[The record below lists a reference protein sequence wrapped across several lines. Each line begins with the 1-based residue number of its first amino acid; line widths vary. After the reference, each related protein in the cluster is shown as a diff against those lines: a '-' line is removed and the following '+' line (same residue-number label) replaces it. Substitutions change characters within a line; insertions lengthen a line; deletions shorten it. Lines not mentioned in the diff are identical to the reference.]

1 MSQSGCVVVVDGR
14 PRYLPQV
21 KTDIH
26 TTIFDITSRTHLTQ
40 QFVNPSSEIPID
52 EISYVFP
59 LYDGVSVI
67 SFTCTVADRIIKGV
81 VKERQ
86 QARRDYTQAKEEGR
100 VAGLVEQSF
109 QASDVFTTTIGN
121 VPAGGKVVVEIV
133 YIGELK
139 HDAQTDQVRL
149 TIPTRVA
156 PRYGSSGL
164 TTNGMHPREEGI
176 SMTVDVEMPGGSFIE
191 SLASPSHPVV
201 VTIGALS
208 TAAAS
213 SERSLNKASAVLH
226 QTNSTLDHD
235 FVIEVSAKG
244 LMEPTAFLEV
254 HPTIPNQRALMAT
267 LVPKFNMPV
276 SELPEIVFL
285 CDRSG
290 SMGMKIRNLVVAL
303 TTFLKS
309 LPVGVKFNIYSFGS
323 SYTSLWPRSRKYD
336 QEALE
341 EAVTHINTFRADY
354 GGTEIY
360 SAMDGAFKN
369 AYKDL
374 NLEVFLL
381 TDGEIWNQ
389 EALFK
394 LINDQV
400 ASTRGRVRVFSLG
413 IGHGASS
420 ALVEGVARVGNGFAQ
435 MVSDNERIDDKVVRM
450 LRGALLPHINE
461 YTLEIK
467 YGPSDDSLEEEDDF
481 EFIERVVDSLH
492 LDTNSEKETVPGK
505 TSQQQSISLYDPTV
519 DIGITES
526 GRDAK
531 RAKHDEL
538 LTVQAPRYLQTP
550 TQIPQLYP
558 FMRTTVYV
566 LLSDATPEKTPKSV
580 LLKGAFQDT
589 ILELEIPIKQLPE
602 KSTTIHQL
610 AARNQTKD
618 LEEGRGWLFN
628 AVDNDGRYLRDKF
641 ESRFSDMVEREAVR
655 LGVQF
660 QVAGKHC
667 SFVAVEEPASTTPG
681 TPDNQLD
688 STQTNLSRTAYTR
701 QNVDQVPRAHAASLP
716 DYQSQIMLLE
726 QQNKKRLMMARQE
739 HDHDVGNVSHQN
751 VSFSVP
757 SSNNLPG
764 AVVPT
769 MASFPPDFGTP
780 LGTSGALHSGDV
792 LNDFDFDSFLDDGSG
807 NGESFDFTAAFTTTE
822 EMVHEPPQRVAPA
835 PAFVSP
841 AAVQASP
848 GIHGL
853 DTRALGRLHSLISLQ
868 TFAGSWILDHNLERV
883 LGISSAH
890 LLRLHLPDS
899 VVNHAQK
906 DEIIA
911 TVCVISFLSR
921 KFNAE
926 RGSWEMLVEKADRWL
941 QERVRKDVAILK
953 EALESSPVVNMF
965 T

>member
-1 MSQSGCVVVVDGR
+1 MKWQPQSLSGCVVVVDGR

-40 QFVNPSSEIPID
+40 QFVNPSSKDPIE

-67 SFTCTVADRIIKGV
+67 CFTCTIADRIIKGV

-86 QARRDYTQAKEEGR
+86 QARRDYSQAKEEGR

-109 QASDVFTTTIGN
+109 QSSDVFTTTIGN

-139 HDAQTDQVRL
+139 HDAQADRVRL
-149 TIPTRVA
+149 TIPARVA

-164 TTNGMHPREEGI
+164 ETNGIHPKEEGI
-176 SMTVDVEMPGGSFIE
+176 SMTVDVEMPEGSFIE

-201 VTIGALS
+201 VSIGALS
-208 TAAAS
+208 TAEAS
-213 SERSLNKASAVLH
+213 SERSLSKASAVLH

-267 LVPKFNMPV
+267 LVPKFDMLV

-290 SMGMKIRNLVVAL
+290 SMGTNIRNLVVAL

-323 SYTSLWPRSRKYD
+323 SYTSLWPRSRKYG
-336 QEALE
+336 QETLE
-341 EAVTHINTFRADY
+341 QAVAHINTFRADY

-360 SAMDGAFKN
+360 PAMDAAFKN

-381 TDGEIWNQ
+381 TDGQIWNQ

-394 LINDQV
+394 LINDQA
-400 ASTRGRVRVFSLG
+400 ASTQGRVRVFSLG

-420 ALVEGVARVGNGFAQ
+420 ALVEGVARAGNGFAQ
-435 MVSDNERIDDKVVRM
+435 MVSDNEKIDDKVVRM

-467 YGPSDDSLEEEDDF
+467 YGPTGDSIEEEDDF

-492 LDTNSEKETVPGK
+492 LDTNSETEAPTAK
-505 TSQQQSISLYDPTV
+505 TNQQQTISLYDPTA
-519 DIGITES
+519 DTIAES
-526 GRDAK
+526 TRDAK
-531 RAKHDEL
+531 RAKHDHL
-538 LTVQAPRYLQTP
+538 LTVEAPRYLQTP

-558 FMRTTVYV
+558 FIRTTVYV
-566 LLSDATPEKTPKSV
+566 LLSDATPEKSPKSV

-589 ILELEIPIKQLPE
+589 ILELEIPVKQLPE

-610 AARNQTKD
+610 AARNETKD
-618 LEEGRGWLFN
+618 LEEGRGWLSS

-641 ESRFSDMVEREAVR
+641 ESRFSEMVEREAVR

-660 QVAGKHC
+660 QIAGKHC
-667 SFVAVEEPASTTPG
+667 SFVAVEELTSAVLG
-681 TPDNQLD
+681 TSDNQLD
-688 STQTNLSRTAYTR
+688 STQTNGLRTVYPPQNGENHSLS
-701 QNVDQVPRAHAASLP
+701 
-716 DYQSQIMLLE
+716 DYHIQLMLLE

-739 HDHDVGNVSHQN
+739 HDHFAGNMASQ
-751 VSFSVP
+751 SFSLAVP
-757 SSNNLPG
+757 SSNNSGG
-764 AVVPT
+764 AVPT
-769 MASFPPDFGTP
+769 MPSFLTNVGTP
-780 LGTSGALHSGDV
+780 LDTSAALHSGDV
-792 LNDFDFDSFLDDGSG
+792 LNDFDFDSFLYDGSG
-807 NGESFDFTAAFTTTE
+807 NDESFDFSAAFTTTE
-822 EMVHEPPQRVAPA
+822 EMVDQPLQSLAPA
-835 PAFVSP
+835 SAFMSP
-841 AAVQASP
+841 GGVQASP
-848 GIHGL
+848 DIQSL
-853 DTRALGRLHSLISLQ
+853 DTGGLGCLHSLISLQ

-883 LGISSAH
+883 LGISSDH

-899 VVNHAQK
+899 VFNHAQR
-906 DEIIA
+906 DEIVA
-911 TVCVISFLSR
+911 TACVISFLSR
-921 KFNAE
+921 KCSAE

-941 QERVRKDVAILK
+941 QERVGEDVATLK
-953 EALESSPVVNMF
+953 AALESSPVVNMF

>member
-1 MSQSGCVVVVDGR
+1 MKWQPQSQSGCVVVVDGR

-40 QFVNPSSEIPID
+40 QFVNPSSKDPID

-109 QASDVFTTTIGN
+109 QAVDVFTTTVGN

-139 HDAQTDQVRL
+139 HDAQADRVRL

-164 TTNGMHPREEGI
+164 ETNGIHPKEEGI
-176 SMTVDVEMPGGSFIE
+176 SMTVDVEMPEGSFIE

-201 VTIGALS
+201 VSIGALS
-208 TAAAS
+208 TAEAS
-213 SERSLNKASAVLH
+213 SERSFNKASAVLH

-244 LMEPTAFLEV
+244 LMEPTAVLEL

-290 SMGMKIRNLVVAL
+290 SMETNIINLVVAL

-309 LPVGVKFNIYSFGS
+309 LPIGVKFNIFSFGS

-336 QEALE
+336 QETLDQ
-341 EAVTHINTFRADY
+341 AVAHINTFRADY

-360 SAMDGAFKN
+360 PAMDGAFRN

-381 TDGEIWNQ
+381 TDGQIWNQ

-394 LINDQV
+394 LINDQA
-400 ASTRGRVRVFSLG
+400 ASTQGRVRVFSLG

-420 ALVEGVARVGNGFAQ
+420 ALVEGVARAGNGFAQ

-467 YGPSDDSLEEEDDF
+467 YGPSADSLEEEDDF

-492 LDTNSEKETVPGK
+492 LDTNSEKETVPRY
-505 TSQQQSISLYDPTV
+505 TNQQQIISLYDPTV
-519 DIGITES
+519 DTGITES
-526 GRDAK
+526 TRHAK
-531 RAKHDEL
+531 RAKHDHL
-538 LTVQAPRYLQTP
+538 LTVEAPRYLQTP

-558 FMRTTVYV
+558 SIRTTVYV

-589 ILELEIPIKQLPE
+589 ILELEIPVKQLPE

-610 AARNQTKD
+610 AARNETKH
-618 LEEGRGWLFN
+618 LEQGSGWLSR
-628 AVDNDGRYLRDKF
+628 AVDSDGRYLRDKF
-641 ESRFSDMVEREAVR
+641 ESRFSEIVECEAVR

-667 SFVAVEEPASTTPG
+667 SFVAVEELTSTVLG
-681 TPDNQLD
+681 TSDNQLD
-688 STQTNLSRTAYTR
+688 STQTGLRRTVYPSQSANHSLS
-701 QNVDQVPRAHAASLP
+701 
-716 DYQSQIMLLE
+716 DYQMQIMLLE

-739 HDHDVGNVSHQN
+739 HDHVAGNMASQ
-751 VSFSVP
+751 SFSLAVP
-757 SSNNLPG
+757 SSNNPGG
-764 AVVPT
+764 AVPATV
-769 MASFPPDFGTP
+769 SFPTDFGTP

-792 LNDFDFDSFLDDGSG
+792 LNDFDFDSFLHDGSG
-807 NGESFDFTAAFTTTE
+807 NGESFDFNTAFTTTE
-822 EMVHEPPQRVAPA
+822 EIVDQPLQSLAPA
-835 PAFVSP
+835 PAFVNPGS
-841 AAVQASP
+841 VQASP
-848 GIHGL
+848 DIQSL
-853 DTRALGRLHSLISLQ
+853 DTGALVRLHNLISLQ
-868 TFAGSWILDHNLERV
+868 TFAGSWILDHNLETV
-883 LGISSAH
+883 LGISSDH

-899 VVNHAQK
+899 VVNHTQWG
-906 DEIIA
+906 EIIA
-911 TVCVISFLSR
+911 TACVISFLSR
-921 KFNAE
+921 NFSAE

-941 QERVRKDVAILK
+941 QERVGDDVAALK
-953 EALESSPVVNMF
+953 AAIESSPVVNMF
-965 T
+965 A